1 LYIYWEGFFID
12 DICSILTQARIM
24 AASGVHSERFTITI
38 SDKIGEVSAILQVP
52 QDQKALLVLAHGAGA
67 NMEHSFMADLA
78 DNLATKGI
86 GTLRF
91 NFPYMEK
98 GKFRPDTPAVA
109 HETIACL
116 IKKAH
121 ELYPA
126 VPLLAGGK
134 SFGGRM
140 TSQYLAKTPVA
151 FVKGI
156 VFYGFPL
163 HPDGKPSI
171 ERAEHLKDIRIPM
184 LFLQGTRDALAELP
198 LIEGVCGSL
207 PTATLVKISG
217 ADHAFKITKKDKPL
231 DLAAETFA
239 WFQAI

>member
-1 LYIYWEGFFID
+1 MAIN
-12 DICSILTQARIM
+12 DIHT
-24 AASGVHSERFTITI
+24 ERFRVTI
-38 SDKIGEVSAILQVP
+38 SDKVGDVSAIVQVP
-52 QDQKALLVLAHGAGA
+52 EGQKAMLVLAHGAGA
-67 NMEHSFMADLA
+67 NMEHSFMVDLA
-78 DNLATKGI
+78 DNLAAKGI

-109 HETIACL
+109 HEAIACM
-116 IKKAH
+116 IRKAH

-126 VPLLAGGK
+126 TPLLAGGK

-140 TSQYLAKTPVA
+140 TSQYLAKTPVE

-163 HPDGKPSI
+163 HPDGKPSV

-184 LFLQGTRDALAELP
+184 LFLQGTRDALAELA
-198 LIEGVCGSL
+198 LIEGVCSAL
-207 PTATLVKISG
+207 PTATLVKIAG
-217 ADHAFKITKKDKPL
+217 ADHAFKITKKDKPF
-231 DLAAETFA
+231 DLAGETVG
-239 WFQAI
+239 WFEGI